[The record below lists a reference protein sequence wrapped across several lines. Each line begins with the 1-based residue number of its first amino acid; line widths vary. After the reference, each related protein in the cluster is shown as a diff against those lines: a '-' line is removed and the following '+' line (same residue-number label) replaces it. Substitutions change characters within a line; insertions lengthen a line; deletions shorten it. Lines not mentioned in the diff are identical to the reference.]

1 MQLIVPC
8 KEDAFFVEWP
18 CKEEVDVVKKIQ
30 NMRGRIK
37 IPKGKMFPKNQINI
51 FNFINYRYYIIFIYF
66 IFNMRGLFYCR
77 IYTFFHGQTIKLWGG
92 TIKN

>member
-30 NMRGRIK
+30 NMRGRI
-37 IPKGKMFPKNQINI
+37 
-51 FNFINYRYYIIFIYF
+51 
-66 IFNMRGLFYCR
+66 
-77 IYTFFHGQTIKLWGG
+77 
-92 TIKN
+92 